1 LALLGL
7 PALSGDLLLKI
18 AVITVIGII
27 SVLLKTA
34 SLSGFAAGMI
44 LGGLVIIYGDWNAF
58 FVIAFFHVVA
68 AIFTRFKYE
77 KKRRMGLAQEKGGAR
92 SWGNVVAN
100 GAWASAAAVLEGITG
115 GRGFVGAYLASV
127 STGLADTLAT
137 EVGLLSE
144 SEPRLV
150 TDLRRTVERGAS
162 GGVTLLGT
170 SVALLASVT
179 IGVLAVVLTNSI
191 GLSGMLREIPA
202 STMLLTS
209 IAGGFIGN
217 KGNELFFDFLLD
229 FCYLIT
235 RLLDTVFYRMLAA
248 NFAYRFFN
256 HRIGTRQ
263 NRFGFLYRFALQLFF
278 FFEQG
283 FIAFAIKFGQSL

>member
-1 LALLGL
+1 LLEL

-18 AVITVIGII
+18 AVITVIGVI
-27 SVLLKTA
+27 SFLLKTA
-34 SLSGFAAGMI
+34 SLSGFVAGMI

-68 AIFTRFKYE
+68 AAFTRFKYE

-100 GAWASAAAVLEGITG
+100 GAWASAAATLEGIMG

-137 EVGLLSE
+137 EIGLLSK

-150 TDLRRTVERGAS
+150 TDLGRTVERGTS

-179 IGVLAVVLTNSI
+179 IGVLAVVLTDSI
-191 GLSGMLREIPA
+191 GLSGMLKEISA

-209 IAGGFIGN
+209 IVGGFIGTLVDSFMGATIQGIYSCQSCGKTTEKRN
-217 KGNELFFDFLLD
+217 HCGKPARKVRGHEFIDNNLVNFTSIFVSFVIG
-229 FCYLIT
+229 YA
-235 RLLDTVFYRMLAA
+235 LAYW
-248 NFAYRFFN
+248 F
-256 HRIGTRQ
+256 
-263 NRFGFLYRFALQLFF
+263 
-278 FFEQG
+278 
-283 FIAFAIKFGQSL
+283 